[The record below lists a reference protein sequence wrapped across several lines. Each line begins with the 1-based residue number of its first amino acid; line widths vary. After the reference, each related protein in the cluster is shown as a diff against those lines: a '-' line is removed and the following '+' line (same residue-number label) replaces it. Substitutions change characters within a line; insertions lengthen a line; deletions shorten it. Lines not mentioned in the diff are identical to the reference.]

1 MVGDAR
7 WRANTGLSAGGG
19 LTIKIIVSF
28 CRKIGSVQET
38 LLVSLKPLI
47 FRFQNQNLNKAMI
60 TLAKSLLIIMK
71 MANLTFGKMIKSIN
85 QSRNPTEND
94 LSLLSLHGFIIYNA
108 S

>member
-1 MVGDAR
+1 
-7 WRANTGLSAGGG
+7 
-19 LTIKIIVSF
+19 
-28 CRKIGSVQET
+28 
-38 LLVSLKPLI
+38 
-47 FRFQNQNLNKAMI
+47 MI